1 MTALKDVGEFRP
13 GRNFIRIGDPVRCR
27 PLVGGPFDATVR
39 RIRVD
44 EETGEAKEVEVVGG
58 RPGHPVAIRTLAPTQ
73 IQRRAATKAGQRLER
88 TRTAAGK

>member
-1 MTALKDVGEFRP
+1 MSALIDVDEYRP

-44 EETGEAKEVEVVGG
+44 EKTGEAREVEVVGG
-58 RPGHPVAIRTLAPTQ
+58 RPGHPVAIRTLPLTR

-88 TRTAAGK
+88 SRTADGR

>member
-39 RIRVD
+39 RIRVN
-44 EETGEAKEVEVVGG
+44 EETGEAREVEVVGG
-58 RPGHPVAIRTLAPTQ
+58 RPGHPVAIRTLPPTR
-73 IQRRAATKAGQRLER
+73 IQRRAATKAGQRVER
-88 TRTAAGK
+88 SRPADGT